1 MSQQEI
7 DPQFSSYV
15 TGKPSLSYVQPT
27 DAPLKKFIINGLERL
42 LGRSKLEKVYWKL
55 KNKPFDI
62 KEFFSDAMSLGQL
75 RVNHKGLNPDDL
87 RIDGPLIF
95 LANHPFGII
104 DGMVLCDIAAKA
116 RGNFRILIHSALCQ
130 DGDLAPYFLPVDFEE
145 TKRAMKTNIRTKQL
159 ALEAISENI
168 PLLIFPSGMVST
180 ANKFGFGSVKDA
192 PWTTFAAKLVK
203 QSNATVVP
211 MYFHGRNSRKFHIA
225 SHLGGPLRT
234 GMLMHEALNKFGGSI
249 DVAVGEPITPE
260 QLQCFTHRQELTD
273 VLYSKVQE
281 LKKL

>member
-1 MSQQEI
+1 MSQPEI
-7 DPQFSSYV
+7 DPLFSSYV
-15 TGKPSLSYVQPT
+15 TGKPSLSYVQAT

-55 KNKPFDI
+55 KDKPFDI
-62 KEFFSDAMSLGQL
+62 KDFFSDAMALGQL
-75 RVNHKGLNPDDL
+75 QVNHKGLHPDEL
-87 RIDGPLIF
+87 EIDGPLIF
-95 LANHPFGII
+95 LANHPFGIV

-130 DGDLAPYFLPVDFEE
+130 DGDLAPYFLPIDFEE
-145 TKRAMKTNIRTKQL
+145 SKRAVKTNIRTKQL
-159 ALEAISENI
+159 ALESISQNI

-203 QSNATVVP
+203 QSKATVVP
-211 MYFHGRNSRKFHIA
+211 LYFYGRNSRKFHIA
-225 SHLGGPLRT
+225 SHIGGPLRT

-249 DVAVGEPITPE
+249 DVAIGEPITPM
-260 QLQCFTHRQELTD
+260 QLEGFTHRQELTD
-273 VLYSKVQE
+273 VLYSKVQA
-281 LKKL
+281 LKKR

>member
-1 MSQQEI
+1 MSQLEI
-7 DPQFSSYV
+7 DPQFASYV

-27 DAPLKKFIINGLERL
+27 DAPLKKFIISGIERL

-55 KNKPFDI
+55 KDKPFDI
-62 KEFFSDAMSLGQL
+62 KEFFGDAMALGQL
-75 RVNHKGLNPDDL
+75 DINHKGLNPDSL
-87 RIDGPLIF
+87 SIEGPLIF
-95 LANHPFGII
+95 MANHPFGIV

-145 TKRAMKTNIRTKQL
+145 TKHAMKTNIRTKQL
-159 ALEAISENI
+159 ALEAISDNI

-180 ANKFGFGSVKDA
+180 ANKFGFGSVRDA

-211 MYFHGRNSRKFHIA
+211 LYFHGRNSRKFHIA
-225 SHLGGPLRT
+225 SHIGGPFRT

-249 DVAVGEPITPE
+249 DVAVGQPITPE
-260 QLQCFTHRQELTD
+260 QLQSYPQRQQLTD
-273 VLYSKVQE
+273 ALYSKVQE
-281 LKKL
+281 LREL

>member
-1 MSQQEI
+1 MSQLEI
-7 DPQFSSYV
+7 DPQFASYV

-27 DAPLKKFIINGLERL
+27 DAPLKKFIISGIERL

-55 KNKPFDI
+55 KDKPFDI
-62 KEFFSDAMSLGQL
+62 KEFFSDAMALGQL
-75 RVNHKGLNPDDL
+75 NINHKGVNPDDL
-87 RIDGPLIF
+87 NIEGPLIF
-95 LANHPFGII
+95 MANHPFGIV

-159 ALEAISENI
+159 ALEAISNNI

-180 ANKFGFGSVKDA
+180 ANKFGFGSVRDA

-211 MYFHGRNSRKFHIA
+211 LYFHGRNSRKFHIA
-225 SHLGGPLRT
+225 SHIGGPLRT
-234 GMLMHEALNKFGGSI
+234 GMLMHEALNKFGGNI
-249 DVAVGEPITPE
+249 DVAVGEAITPE
-260 QLQCFTHRQELTD
+260 QLQNYTHRQELTD

-281 LKKL
+281 LREL